1 MGQTSLYTWTSVH
14 ANHLYM
20 QTGMFTMCK
29 PNMLSILSHPILY
42 FNLTFSHLTD
52 FTTKQPVCRGGRLWK
67 TLPLTWSGKFLENQC
82 REKMPDRLIEEV
94 CVWQALHGACK

>member
-1 MGQTSLYTWTSVH
+1 MIFKYFISTYINNHILIIMGQTSLYTCTSVL

-29 PNMLSILSHPILY
+29 PNMLSTLSHPILY

-52 FTTKQPVCRGGRLWK
+52 FTTKQPACRGGRLWK
-67 TLPLTWSGKFLENQC
+67 ILLLTWSGKFLENQC
-82 REKMPDRLIEEV
+82 REKMP
-94 CVWQALHGACK
+94 